1 MLMKCPECE
10 LQVSDKAMSC
20 PHCGYPISNVAWS
33 NQSKQKSR
41 AKRGK
46 NKRRRLPNGFGQITE
61 IKGRNLREP
70 FRAMVSVGK
79 TETGRPIAKTLKP
92 KAYFATYNLAY
103 TALLEYHKAP
113 YDLDKAITMSE
124 LFDLWLPEYM
134 KTLKSDKN
142 ATHVTAGWKYCH
154 EIHDMC
160 VRDVRL
166 RHIKYVVYNSY
177 KMDGDVRVDT
187 TANIK
192 MRIKSMFNRLYDWAV
207 EHEYAEDNYARK
219 FSMSK
224 ELEQEIEANKES
236 HKPFAHWEVQKMWEH
251 VRDFDCTDVNDDY
264 TDLLLIQ
271 CYTGWRPGELGLIE
285 MKNVDIDNWNFI
297 GGIKT
302 DAGFNR
308 FVPIHP
314 EIRSL
319 VYARYKQ
326 AQQLGSE
333 FLFNCMDGRD
343 GYDDPFFLSYG
354 KYRQRVIRVI
364 ENLKLDPS
372 HKSHDGRKT
381 FVTNAKKSLL
391 DEYAIK
397 YIVGHA
403 IDDITESVYTERQEE
418 WLVSEMAKFKIE
430 CTNDISI
437 PTQTIGV

>member
-92 KAYFATYNLAY
+92 KAYCATYNLAY

-192 MRIKSMFNRLYDWAV
+192 MRIKSMFNRLYD
-207 EHEYAEDNYARK
+207 
-219 FSMSK
+219 
-224 ELEQEIEANKES
+224 
-236 HKPFAHWEVQKMWEH
+236 
-251 VRDFDCTDVNDDY
+251 
-264 TDLLLIQ
+264 
-271 CYTGWRPGELGLIE
+271 
-285 MKNVDIDNWNFI
+285 
-297 GGIKT
+297 
-302 DAGFNR
+302 
-308 FVPIHP
+308 
-314 EIRSL
+314 
-319 VYARYKQ
+319 
-326 AQQLGSE
+326 
-333 FLFNCMDGRD
+333 
-343 GYDDPFFLSYG
+343 
-354 KYRQRVIRVI
+354 
-364 ENLKLDPS
+364 
-372 HKSHDGRKT
+372 
-381 FVTNAKKSLL
+381 
-391 DEYAIK
+391 
-397 YIVGHA
+397 
-403 IDDITESVYTERQEE
+403 
-418 WLVSEMAKFKIE
+418 
-430 CTNDISI
+430 
-437 PTQTIGV
+437 